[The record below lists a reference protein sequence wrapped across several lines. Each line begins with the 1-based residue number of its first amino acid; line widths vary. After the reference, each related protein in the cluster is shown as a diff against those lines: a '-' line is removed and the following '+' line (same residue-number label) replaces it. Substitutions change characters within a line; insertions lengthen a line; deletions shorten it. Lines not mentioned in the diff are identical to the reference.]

1 MANLIE
7 EAKTRIDALLR
18 DACRRAAAEG
28 LFPEDA
34 ELRGTVEIPKDAR
47 NGDYAANHA
56 MAGAKAM
63 KMPPRKIA
71 EILTQH
77 LELEGSWFDSAEI
90 AGPGFLNFRVSDKW
104 YADVLAAVEAEGP
117 AYGRAGSRTGEKV
130 MVEFVSANP
139 TGPMTI
145 GNARG
150 GVLGDTLATVLDMA
164 GADVYREFYVNDA
177 GNQVDKF
184 GRSIDER
191 YRELL
196 SGDGDVRANLQ
207 RILDLRAAD
216 SDWEGFPEDAYH
228 GLDIVDLAMEIIE
241 RDGDKYLAL
250 DEEARK
256 QAFISY
262 GLPKNIALLK
272 EHLLRYG
279 IEFDNWF
286 LESSLHE
293 SGYVAETVDLLTEN
307 GHTYEKDGALW
318 LRNTAF
324 GAEKDEVLRRSN
336 GFYTYYAVDLAYHR
350 NKFVERGFDRVID
363 VWGADHHGH
372 AIRFG
377 KSMTAPELGLQGK
390 KLDFLIMQM
399 VRLTRDGET
408 VKVSKRSGKA
418 LTLNDLLDEIGVDAC
433 RFFFN
438 AKPDTHLEFDL
449 DLAVRQDSE
458 NPVYYVQYAHAR
470 ICSLLAT
477 LAAEGH
483 PVPPAGSVNAALL
496 REPQE
501 LDLLKQLAAFPEEI
515 LMAARDY
522 DPSRVNRYAIELAAR
537 FHRFYNAC
545 RIRGAEED
553 VMGARLELSEAT
565 RSVIRTALTVIG
577 VSAPEK
583 M

>member
-1 MANLIE
+1 M
-7 EAKTRIDALLR
+7 
-18 DACRRAAAEG
+18 
-28 LFPEDA
+28 
-34 ELRGTVEIPKDAR
+34 
-47 NGDYAANHA
+47 
-56 MAGAKAM
+56 
-63 KMPPRKIA
+63 
-71 EILTQH
+71 
-77 LELEGSWFDSAEI
+77 
-90 AGPGFLNFRVSDKW
+90 
-104 YADVLAAVEAEGP
+104 
-117 AYGRAGSRTGEKV
+117 
-130 MVEFVSANP
+130 
-139 TGPMTI
+139 
-145 GNARG
+145 
-150 GVLGDTLATVLDMA
+150 
-164 GADVYREFYVNDA
+164 
-177 GNQVDKF
+177 
-184 GRSIDER
+184 
-191 YRELL
+191 
-196 SGDGDVRANLQ
+196 
-207 RILDLRAAD
+207 
-216 SDWEGFPEDAYH
+216 
-228 GLDIVDLAMEIIE
+228 
-241 RDGDKYLAL
+241 
-250 DEEARK
+250 
-256 QAFISY
+256 
-262 GLPKNIALLK
+262 
-272 EHLLRYG
+272 
-279 IEFDNWF
+279 
-286 LESSLHE
+286 
-293 SGYVAETVDLLTEN
+293 AETVDLLTEN

-553 VMGARLELSEAT
+553 VMGARLALSEAT